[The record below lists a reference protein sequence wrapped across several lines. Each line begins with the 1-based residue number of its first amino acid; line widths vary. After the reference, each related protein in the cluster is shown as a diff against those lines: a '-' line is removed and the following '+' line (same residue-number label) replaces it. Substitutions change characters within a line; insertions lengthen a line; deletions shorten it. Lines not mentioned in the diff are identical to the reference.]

1 MGRVIQ
7 MRVMPS
13 MPHYLPLFSSLIYI
27 VSGGILIHQQNHILK
42 GIALKYA
49 LGLELQPAMDLQG
62 RL

>member
-1 MGRVIQ
+1 
-7 MRVMPS
+7 MPS